1 MSKDSIT
8 EITVGENDRDFEN
21 MLNDFL
27 ERMSSV
33 DHKLSMQIQKKI
45 LRDSTAEA
53 VRSLRSRIR
62 SVYKKHTG
70 YAARS
75 VRAKTAESRTQR
87 GTVYHTFGYR
97 NKHLPDIHNTKI
109 RNLDGSYRV
118 KPKPA
123 TYIGI
128 WGDLGTKKIQGRYV
142 LHSEWMQHKDRIKK
156 RLEEEIQKLIRS
168 GLDK

>member
-8 EITVGENDRDFEN
+8 EVTVGENDRDFEN

-97 NKHLPDIHNTKI
+97 NKHLPDKI

-128 WGDLGTKKIQGRYV
+128 WGDLGTKKIQGRDV

>member
-27 ERMSSV
+27 ERMSKV

-75 VRAKTAESRTQR
+75 VRAKTAEHGLSVALCITLSVTETSIYLISTTQKSE
-87 GTVYHTFGYR
+87 TWMAHTESSL
-97 NKHLPDIHNTKI
+97 NLPHT
-109 RNLDGSYRV
+109 
-118 KPKPA
+118 
-123 TYIGI
+123 
-128 WGDLGTKKIQGRYV
+128 
-142 LHSEWMQHKDRIKK
+142 
-156 RLEEEIQKLIRS
+156 
-168 GLDK
+168 